1 MIKPSGQLETI
12 TPQEKEIMLRVKSFL
27 KETYQINSS
36 QIWNRWNILRF
47 CRARR
52 FNYEQ
57 ILVMLKKYFEWADS
71 IKMSEI
77 GQLDMDNYKEL
88 KTLYAHGYY
97 NVDLTGRPVYI
108 EEVRRMKPS
117 EIFHRYSDL
126 ELTKY
131 YVQSYERLI
140 HVIFPECSK
149 LAGRRID
156 QSCAIM
162 DLKDVNILKLFTGK
176 IKAFLNLAIDIGQN
190 YYPEMLGSMYIL
202 HAGFLFSGIWTV
214 CKGWLDPRTQ
224 QKVHIISGKGHKEL
238 KTVIAAENLPVFLGG
253 TCERELVENYG
264 PWDEE
269 LKISHQNHTVLHR
282 DQEIV
287 KKYFW
292 DEEERTEENKLNAV
306 GFKPNAQN

>member
-1 MIKPSGQLETI
+1 MIKPSGHLETI
-12 TPQEKEIMLRVKSFL
+12 TPQEKEITLRVKSFL
-27 KETYQINSS
+27 KETYQINSP

-47 CRARR
+47 CRARN
-52 FNYEQ
+52 FDYEN

-77 GQLDMDNYKEL
+77 GQLDMNNYEDL

-97 NVDLTGRPVYI
+97 NVDLTGRPIYI
-108 EEVRRMKPS
+108 EQVKRIKTS
-117 EIFHRYSDL
+117 EIFQRYSDL

-140 HVIFPECSK
+140 QVIFPECSN

-156 QSCAIM
+156 QTCVIM
-162 DLKDVNILKLFTGK
+162 DLKDVNIIKLFSGK
-176 IKAFLNLAIDIGQN
+176 IKAFLNLAIDIGQD
-190 YYPEMLGSMYIL
+190 YYPEMLGSMYII
-202 HAGFLFSGIWTV
+202 HAGFLFSGIWMV
-214 CKGWLDPRTQ
+214 CKGWLDPKTQ
-224 QKVHIISGKGHKEL
+224 QKICIISGKGHKEL
-238 KTVIAAENLPVFLGG
+238 KTVIALENLPVFLGG
-253 TCERELVENYG
+253 TCERELVENHG

-269 LKISHQNHTVLHR
+269 LKNSHQNHTVLHR

-292 DEEERTEENKLNAV
+292 DEEELTDLK
-306 GFKPNAQN
+306 